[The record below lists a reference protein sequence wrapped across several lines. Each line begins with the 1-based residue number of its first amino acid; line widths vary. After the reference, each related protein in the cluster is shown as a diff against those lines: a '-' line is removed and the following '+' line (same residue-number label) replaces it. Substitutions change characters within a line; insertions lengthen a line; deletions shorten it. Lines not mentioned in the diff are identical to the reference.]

1 MHRSTARVNVGTLGG
16 VLIAA
21 AGGIVFDER
30 RRLLLVLR
38 SLPPAALTWS
48 IPGGKCEPGE
58 SPAAA
63 CVREVGEET
72 GLAVEVIRWAGRV
85 YRPAPGGGQFVI
97 DDFLCGVVGGAV
109 RSGDD
114 AADVGWFDLPAMTRL
129 PLAAGLLEALAGWEL
144 LPA

>member
-1 MHRSTARVNVGTLGG
+1 

-21 AGGIVFDER
+21 AGGIVFDEH

-48 IPGGKCEPGE
+48 VPGGKCEPGE

-85 YRPAPGGGQFVI
+85 HRPAPGGSQFVI
-97 DDFLCGVVGGAV
+97 DDFLCGVVGGTLRA
-109 RSGDD
+109 GDD
-114 AADVGWFDLPAMTRL
+114 AAEAGWFDLAAMTGL
-129 PLAAGLLEALAGWEL
+129 PLAAGLLEALTDWDL